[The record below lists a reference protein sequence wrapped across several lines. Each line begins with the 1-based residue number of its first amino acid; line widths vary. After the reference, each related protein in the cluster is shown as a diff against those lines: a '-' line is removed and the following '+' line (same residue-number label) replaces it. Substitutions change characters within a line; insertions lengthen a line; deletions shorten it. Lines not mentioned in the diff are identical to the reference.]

1 MARSVDKVEDVFLT
15 FIIIHHLYRM
25 ALDGDAL
32 LPLQI
37 HGIQHLVLHLTLR
50 QRVRILQK
58 TIRQRTFPVVYMRY
72 YAKVTD
78 IFHLNGKIRCK
89 DTLFSQFLKFVLS

>member
-1 MARSVDKVEDVFLT
+1 MARSVDEIEDILLT
-15 FIIIHHLYRM
+15 FIIVHHLDRV

-32 LPLQI
+32 FPLQI
-37 HGIQHLVLHLTLR
+37 HGIQHLILHLPLR
-50 QRVRILQK
+50 KGVGVLQQ
-58 TIRQRTFPVVYMRY
+58 TVRQRTLSMVYMGY

-89 DTLFSQFLKFVLS
+89 DTLFSQFLKFILS